1 MNKFAA
7 ALMLCLWKF
16 RNEMCFQGKGWKGEK
31 IILQMLCNIVKKMA
45 DPFLRRGLG
54 AIGSGTDKPLLQI
67 GATSRPPQRAPVL
80 AYKIIA
86 GERIKFGD
94 ISWESLYLCSLG
106 ER

>member
-1 MNKFAA
+1 MLEGGEDYFAKA
-7 ALMLCLWKF
+7 M
-16 RNEMCFQGKGWKGEK
+16 QHGE
-31 IILQMLCNIVKKMA
+31 KMA
-45 DPFLRRGLG
+45 DPFLRRELG
-54 AIGSGTDKPLLQI
+54 ATGSGTDKPLLQI